1 MVVFI
6 ARRERAAVHD
16 GRCCALPCSRN
27 LQQQPATT
35 VDAAA
40 ICCCCC
46 CLQQKRLWSRVAT
59 RTGMKSAKLQRET
72 RYIATRVAGVR
83 GCFFFCCVSMHARER
98 ERPFLLLRQQTN
110 RSHTHTPFGAVVQL
124 NRQTVSIPIH
134 TLRTFPSPC
143 HLFMFF
149 RFLSPTP
156 AHARVVSAVCG
167 WCQHLFFTL
176 NELQLS
182 NALLSQHTPL
192 TDAFLSLLFHIYYR
206 FAVLKTPE
214 HPSLNNGPSSL

>member
-110 RSHTHTPFGAVVQL
+110 RSHTHTHPLGRLCSSTARRLRFQFTLFALFLPLAIFSCFSAFSLRRLRMRVLCQL
-124 NRQTVSIPIH
+124 FVAGVNIFFSRSTSFSFQT
-134 TLRTFPSPC
+134 PC
-143 HLFMFF
+143 SRSTH
-149 RFLSPTP
+149 LSPTP
-156 AHARVVSAVCG
+156 FS
-167 WCQHLFFTL
+167 LFFSTFTT
-176 NELQLS
+176 
-182 NALLSQHTPL
+182 AL
-192 TDAFLSLLFHIYYR
+192 R
-206 FAVLKTPE
+206 F
-214 HPSLNNGPSSL
+214 